1 MGSTSLLQFTHGLL
15 NVSLAAG
22 IVSSTADPTLPVE
35 HPGIRLQQV
44 C

>member
-1 MGSTSLLQFTHGLL
+1 MGTTSLLQLTHSLL
-15 NVSLAAG
+15 KVPFAAG